1 MKFSNFSMLLVLF
14 IFTVMMHVQAADSL
28 TIKKDYPVSKLSDRI
43 YVIYGPVGPPT
54 KENQG
59 FRNNA
64 IIVIT
69 KSGIVVMDPGTSVH
83 VGNMILK
90 KIKSITDKPVVAI
103 FNSHIHGDHWLG
115 NQAFKQ
121 ANPKVN
127 IYAHAKMV
135 KQVQEGEGERWIKR
149 FNTATDNAVV
159 GTRPEVPNKIVKD
172 GDVIKV
178 GELSFRVHHTGS
190 AHTDND
196 IMIEVIEEKA
206 ILTGDIVRVGLVGIV
221 NASFKGNVKA
231 IDRALKTKAKLF
243 IPGHGKANDNR
254 IAKDYRNFMNTLR
267 NTVAKYY
274 ESGLSDFEIKPKVV
288 KALTKYKNWAQ
299 FKENI
304 GRLVSLTYLEIEAES
319 F

>member
-69 KSGIVVMDPGTSVH
+69 KSGIVVIDPGTSVH

-121 ANPKVN
+121 ANPKVH
-127 IYAHAKMV
+127 IYAHTKMIKQAK
-135 KQVQEGEGERWIKR
+135 EGEGKRWIKL
-149 FNTATDNAVV
+149 FNAATGNAVV
-159 GTRPEVPNKIVKD
+159 GTSPEIPNKTVKD
-172 GDVIKV
+172 GDVIKI
-178 GELSFRVHHTGS
+178 GELKFRVHHTVS

-196 IMIEVIEEKA
+196 IMIEVVEEKA
-206 ILTGDIVRVGLVGIV
+206 ILT
-221 NASFKGNVKA
+221 
-231 IDRALKTKAKLF
+231 
-243 IPGHGKANDNR
+243 
-254 IAKDYRNFMNTLR
+254 
-267 NTVAKYY
+267 
-274 ESGLSDFEIKPKVV
+274 
-288 KALTKYKNWAQ
+288 
-299 FKENI
+299 
-304 GRLVSLTYLEIEAES
+304 
-319 F
+319 